1 MNIITNDKMFLKLA
15 GKTYSIFG
23 IDDKNIKFGYIEYNG
38 KTNELKADGLDESE
52 LILYKSNFR
61 EIYINNN
68 DDTDFSYG
76 KFDNIK
82 ISFIRDTNN
91 KIKYLPS
98 IMIDGE
104 FVNLYKSIMLLV
116 IYDLRMLSLIIY
128 ETTLFM
134 YKSIDDLYK
143 SIDNK
148 KILLLEEQTKELF
161 LINKD

>member
-1 MNIITNDKMFLKLA
+1 
-15 GKTYSIFG
+15 
-23 IDDKNIKFGYIEYNG
+23 
-38 KTNELKADGLDESE
+38 
-52 LILYKSNFR
+52 
-61 EIYINNN
+61 
-68 DDTDFSYG
+68 
-76 KFDNIK
+76 
-82 ISFIRDTNN
+82 
-91 KIKYLPS
+91 
-98 IMIDGE
+98 MIDGE